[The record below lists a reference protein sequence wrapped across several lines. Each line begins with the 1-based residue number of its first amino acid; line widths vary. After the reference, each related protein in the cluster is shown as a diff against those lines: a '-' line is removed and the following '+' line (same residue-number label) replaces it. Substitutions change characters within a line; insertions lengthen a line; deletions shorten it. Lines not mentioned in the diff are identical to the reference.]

1 VNVTAL
7 VGRRLAIGVI
17 TVFVVSLLVFVA
29 TEMLP
34 GDVAY
39 AILGQGA
46 TPELVANI
54 RERLGL
60 DDPAYLRYL
69 RWLGGLLT
77 GDLGTSLSNGAD
89 IADAIGDRLGT
100 TFLLAGT
107 TAVIA
112 VPLSITLGLIAST
125 YPNSVIDRTIS
136 TGALAL
142 ISVPDF
148 LVAVI
153 LVSIFAVQ
161 LGWLPAVAMLR
172 SDADFA
178 QIARALALPVTAL
191 TFTVVAHMAR
201 MTRAAVL
208 NVLSSPAV
216 EMAILK
222 GVPRTRILLVHAL
235 PNALAPIIN
244 VIALNLAYLISGIVV
259 IESLFNFTGL
269 GRLMVEAVTTRDIPV
284 VQACAMIF
292 CSIYVLLN
300 MAADIISILAN
311 PRIRHPK

>member
-1 VNVTAL
+1 MITDQNIS
-7 VGRRLAIGVI
+7 GRSIINRGPGSTLSATSAPNNIA
-17 TVFVVSLLVFVA
+17 VVP
-29 TEMLP
+29 EP
-34 GDVAY
+34 GMPSV
-39 AILGQGA
+39 
-46 TPELVANI
+46 
-54 RERLGL
+54 
-60 DDPAYLRYL
+60 
-69 RWLGGLLT
+69 
-77 GDLGTSLSNGAD
+77 SNGTNEPVQA
-89 IADAIGDRLGT
+89 AL
-100 TFLLAGT
+100 F
-107 TAVIA
+107 AVSGA
-112 VPLSITLGLIAST
+112 ANPLIEPR
-125 YPNSVIDRTIS
+125 PNSFCS
-136 TGALAL
+136 
-142 ISVPDF
+142 S
-148 LVAVI
+148 
-153 LVSIFAVQ
+153 
-161 LGWLPAVAMLR
+161 AVAMLR